1 MLTRLYVK
9 GSFFVRKYFKNEK
22 GAISLEWLALMMVVM
37 AIMAAILAAV
47 NSESG
52 NLGKTVVDK
61 IKEFLA
67 KIQS

>member
-22 GAISLEWLALMMVVM
+22 GAISLEWLALMMVVL
-37 AIMAAILAAV
+37 AIMFAIYNAV
-47 NSESG
+47 NAEG
-52 NLGKTVVDK
+52 KNLGTAVVEK

-67 KIQS
+67 QIK